1 MEYIVLNKKVYLA
14 FFYVDIMAIKH
25 RYFGTLYSFEN
36 SMYANV
42 IRTYLHSATQA
53 EFENNLTTM
62 GIEFKILDRL

>member
-1 MEYIVLNKKVYLA
+1 MEGVK
-14 FFYVDIMAIKH
+14 AIKH

-53 EFENNLTTM
+53 EFENNLTAM